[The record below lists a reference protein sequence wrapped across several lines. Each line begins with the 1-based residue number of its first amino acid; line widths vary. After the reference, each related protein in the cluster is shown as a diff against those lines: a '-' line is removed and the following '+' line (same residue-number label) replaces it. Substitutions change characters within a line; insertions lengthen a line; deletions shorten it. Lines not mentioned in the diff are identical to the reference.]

1 MFRWESPART
11 RAYVW
16 EVTLLLSDILIVFVS
31 DDDDDD
37 DDEDDDDDDNNKR
50 IFQDAQL
57 TRYCLKDVGNAWDE
71 ETKAINCTRTS
82 LRAFDLQATYGAI

>member
-37 DDEDDDDDDNNKR
+37 DDEDDDDDDTTHT
-50 IFQDAQL
+50 FLVQHLQ
-57 TRYCLKDVGNAWDE
+57 E
-71 ETKAINCTRTS
+71 ETFTS
-82 LRAFDLQATYGAI
+82 YRPIVSIIHVDAKMFNK